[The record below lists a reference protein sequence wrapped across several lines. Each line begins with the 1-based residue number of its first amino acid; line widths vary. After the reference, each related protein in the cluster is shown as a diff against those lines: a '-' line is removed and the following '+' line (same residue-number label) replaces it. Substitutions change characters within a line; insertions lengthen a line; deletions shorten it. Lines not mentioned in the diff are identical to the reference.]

1 MARVSISISDELK
14 ERMEGLNCNWSA
26 LAQLAFKDAVEIE
39 EMKIADEDMEAG
51 LIRLRADK
59 RQHAGRETAEGRMH
73 GTNWALETATYD
85 ELHAA
90 VSSSD
95 LGSQPALAVEWV
107 NLQLDNTRFDLPG
120 MPKSAVGE
128 AYALA
133 FLQGVAEVYAKI

>member
-14 ERMEGLNCNWSA
+14 ERMEGFNCNWSA

-39 EMKIADEDMEAG
+39 EMKAAGDDLQAG
-51 LIRLRADK
+51 LVRLRADK
-59 RQHAGRETAEGRMH
+59 RQHSGRETAEGLMH

-85 ELHAA
+85 ELRAA
-90 VSSSD
+90 VTSSD
-95 LGSQPALAVEWV
+95 LTSQPALTVEWV
-107 NLQLDNTRFDLPG
+107 NRQLDNNRFDLPG
-120 MPKSAVGE
+120 MPKSSVGE